1 MSRDIAA
8 AGSGYQFLP
17 ARGSEMDTPTR
28 IMRFICANAS
38 ANGMGRSTMEV
49 MASMPTSWTAAAPR
63 YLGRHLA
70 VGGLEVHR
78 ALGGDDQIDLGDLGV
93 EIRRVDPGVEDGVE
107 PRLQRG
113 ADPGSQ
119 TGTQSAGRPG
129 PQTGPDVV
137 DRASVALED
146 RCPVLQSVG
155 QQFDVLVGGTLLLR
169 EDAGNALVAAQHVL
183 GVARQRDFDLVARP
197 HSNSLSDTGDL
208 TGVTKAING
217 GLHGIQD
224 RRKL

>member
-70 VGGLEVHR
+70 VGVWKSIEPSAVMTRSTSAIL
-78 ALGGDDQIDLGDLGV
+78 ASKSV
-93 EIRRVDPGVEDGVE
+93 E
-107 PRLQRG
+107 
-113 ADPGSQ
+113 
-119 TGTQSAGRPG
+119 
-129 PQTGPDVV
+129 
-137 DRASVALED
+137 
-146 RCPVLQSVG
+146 
-155 QQFDVLVGGTLLLR
+155 
-169 EDAGNALVAAQHVL
+169 
-183 GVARQRDFDLVARP
+183 
-197 HSNSLSDTGDL
+197 
-208 TGVTKAING
+208 
-217 GLHGIQD
+217 
-224 RRKL
+224 